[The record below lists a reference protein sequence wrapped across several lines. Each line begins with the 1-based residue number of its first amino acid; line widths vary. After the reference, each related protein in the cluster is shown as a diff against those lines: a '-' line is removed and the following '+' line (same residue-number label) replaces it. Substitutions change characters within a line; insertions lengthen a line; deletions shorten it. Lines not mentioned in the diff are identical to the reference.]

1 MPKFHSRIRGMR
13 RTGPV
18 VRTTPMGWLG
28 SANGIVGEKP
38 ADINWLAE
46 GTWATLKVRDANAS
60 CGGSRAKAPKHF
72 PQPGFKIAEVAAIT
86 GVLCDDRAQ
95 PMRGC

>member
-1 MPKFHSRIRGMR
+1 MR

-46 GTWATLKVRDANAS
+46 GTWPTLKVRDANAS
-60 CGGSRAKAPKHF
+60 CGGFRPKSSKML
-72 PQPGFKIAEVAAIT
+72 PSLE
-86 GVLCDDRAQ
+86 
-95 PMRGC
+95 